1 MYYRSEDESINI
13 DDMESSNTDYDY
25 DNDYDYSG
33 MNSSETM
40 YDCTSMTTNAE
51 CDDYYD
57 EDLDGYRLARDR
69 RPKRRPKQPQYHH
82 VHHHVHHHFSIHGGC
97 NDNINV

>member
-13 DDMESSNTDYDY
+13 DDMESSNTDYDS
-25 DNDYDYSG
+25 DYDYSE
-33 MNSSETM
+33 MTSSETM
-40 YDCTSMTTNAE
+40 YDCESMTTNTE

-69 RPKRRPKQPQYHH
+69 RPKRRPKQPHYHH
-82 VHHHVHHHFSIHGGC
+82 VHHHVHHHFFHPWWMQR
-97 NDNINV
+97 

>member
-13 DDMESSNTDYDY
+13 DDMESSNTDYDS
-25 DNDYDYSG
+25 DYDYSE
-33 MNSSETM
+33 MTSSETM
-40 YDCTSMTTNAE
+40 YDCESMTTNAE

-69 RPKRRPKQPQYHH
+69 RPKRRPKQPHYHH
-82 VHHHVHHHFSIHGGC
+82 VHHHVHHHFFHPWWMQR
-97 NDNINV
+97 

>member
-13 DDMESSNTDYDY
+13 DDMESSNTDYD
-25 DNDYDYSG
+25 NDYDYSE

-51 CDDYYD
+51 YDDYYD

-69 RPKRRPKQPQYHH
+69 RPKRRPKQPHYHH
-82 VHHHVHHHFSIHGGC
+82 VHHHVHHHYFHPWWMQR
-97 NDNINV
+97 